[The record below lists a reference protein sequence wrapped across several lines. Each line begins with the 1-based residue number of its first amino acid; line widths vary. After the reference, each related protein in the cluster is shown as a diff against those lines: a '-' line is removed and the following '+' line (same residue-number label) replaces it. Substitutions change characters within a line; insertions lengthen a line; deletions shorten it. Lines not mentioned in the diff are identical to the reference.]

1 MKNEILRQKRINQQ
15 LSELPFSSR
24 TPRIPYTQRAVGN
37 NNYDQDL
44 IRIKRSKK
52 KLRNNF
58 YEGET
63 SERYYNGPPFSLN
76 CSKYEDDYDTI
87 EAHARFCKAKAPG
100 QDIDESEKMHFYAKM
115 KSDNYVS
122 HFKKYFD
129 KQKESYELNH
139 DIILDSNNKSSKS
152 KKTSINLK
160 KIQGA
165 YPSFCRPYS
174 ERVKEFVDKETNQQK
189 YQIQSDCSNNDKNI
203 LNYYSC
209 NLSDNEEE
217 YIKTKENI
225 ETNPINI
232 DKSKKKIK
240 KNEYTPNIHVTRRV
254 RSYYLA
260 NNMDLPDFL
269 ERIDPVPLRYD
280 KIIHYHPDPD

>member
-1 MKNEILRQKRINQQ
+1 MKNEILRQKRISQQ

-37 NNYDQDL
+37 NNYDHDL

-76 CSKYEDDYDTI
+76 CIKYEDDYDTI

-100 QDIDESEKMHFYAKM
+100 QDIDEYEKMLFYSKM

-122 HFKKYFD
+122 HFTKYFD

-139 DIILDSNNKSSKS
+139 DIFLDSNNKLSKS

-160 KIQGA
+160 KIQGS

-174 ERVKEFVDKETNQQK
+174 ERVKELVDKETNKQK
-189 YQIQSDCSNNDKNI
+189 CQIQSDCSNNDKN
-203 LNYYSC
+203 LLKYYSS
-209 NLSDNEEE
+209 NLSDNEE

-225 ETNPINI
+225 EINPINI
-232 DKSKKKIK
+232 DKNKMKIK

-269 ERIDPVPLRYD
+269 ERIDPAPLRYD
-280 KIIHYHPDPD
+280 KIVHYHPDPD